1 MFEVILK
8 QGGYGIDIPQKNDD
22 QFWSA
27 LSLNA
32 LISVVY

>member
-8 QGGYGIDIPQKNDD
+8 QGGYGIDIPQKND
-22 QFWSA
+22 QFWNA

-32 LISVVY
+32 LISVIY